1 MSDQHG
7 NRVSVSVISPVY
19 RSEKSL
25 REYYRRVSAALD
37 SVSNDWEIILVDDA
51 SPDGSW
57 SELQNLRE
65 QDDRVKIIRL
75 AHNHGQ
81 QKATLCGLGYASKDY
96 VFTIDD
102 DLQCFPEDIP
112 KFLERLQANAE
123 VVIGAIPSGEKQHAA
138 WRNLGS
144 KLNSY
149 VIGKVLKKPRS
160 LRLSS
165 FRGFRQRTCRQL
177 GKYRGAH
184 PHIAALLLNSV
195 PHNLIENVEIRHTK
209 RADNGAGSYTI
220 RKLIKTLS
228 YILIN
233 HSYLPLRFMT
243 VWGVIVSIASL
254 SYAFWVVTNSL
265 RGHLVPGWASIAV
278 LTSFLSGNILL
289 ALGVLGEYVGR
300 LVEETRGT
308 SQFVVFE
315 ESI

>member
-1 MSDQHG
+1 MSDMRG
-7 NRVSVSVISPVY
+7 KNISVSVVSPVY
-19 RSEKSL
+19 RSERSL
-25 REYYRRVSAALD
+25 DEYYRRVSAALNTL
-37 SVSNDWEIILVDDA
+37 SNDWEIILVDDA
-51 SPDGSW
+51 SPDDSW
-57 SELQNLRE
+57 NRLRKLRE
-65 QDDRVKIIRL
+65 QDTRVKIVRL

-81 QKATLCGLGYASKDY
+81 QKATLCGLSYASKNY
-96 VFTIDD
+96 VFTLDD
-102 DLQCFPEDIP
+102 DLQCFPEDMA
-112 KFLERLQANAE
+112 KFLERLEAGAE
-123 VVIGAIPSGEKQHAA
+123 VVIGSIPSGEKKHAA

-144 KLNSY
+144 RLNSY
-149 VIGKVLKKPRS
+149 VIGKVLKKPSS

-165 FRGFRQRTCRQL
+165 FRGFHLRTCRQL

-195 PHNLIENVEIRHTK
+195 PHTLIENVEIRHTK
-209 RADNGAGSYTI
+209 RADDGAGSYTLG
-220 RKLIKTLS
+220 KLVKTLS

-243 VWGVIVSIASL
+243 IWGVFISFASL
-254 SYAFWVVTNSL
+254 SYALWVVTMSL

-308 SQFVVFE
+308 SQFVIFE
-315 ESI
+315 EST